1 MSRDLRRFGDVRQS
15 EKAFAKQKAFRE
27 QRQGGGTE
35 GVRGGLE
42 AKCFFGRID
51 DEREERLGKKGEK
64 IGKTI
69 VNEKKEICKG
79 ERGRFMRFGKFPRRF
94 EERKQA
100 IRVEFCRNSTRREI
114 EAEVESS
121 IKSLKRTKWI
131 PDAFPQRVLLTGR
144 FLIFCPVVLVAE
156 AMPTGYSPK
165 IHFRCRASTF
175 RQVCDRLRA
184 TFGEEL
190 VNALRLLQLDQF
202 LLMPAFK
209 QNVPLVHMLLTKW
222 NVKKQCFVIKGK
234 NIPFT
239 AEEVA
244 LITGLLNRG
253 ADFVVGNGRTS
264 GVTANDLRHEID
276 GMKRSTPL
284 KDLLEKFIVY
294 LLSNLF
300 FPLANFRV
308 PSSILPVA
316 ENAEEFLKYNWSASI
331 REFLVAEFDSI
342 AAKHRNNTPLGYI
355 NGFVIILII
364 WFLEHTKVV
373 DPVEEL
379 SRPRFV
385 RWDSQIMYSEKDV
398 LGVLKEVQV

>member
-1 MSRDLRRFGDVRQS
+1 MAADKVPSV
-15 EKAFAKQKAFRE
+15 
-27 QRQGGGTE
+27 
-35 GVRGGLE
+35 
-42 AKCFFGRID
+42 
-51 DEREERLGKKGEK
+51 
-64 IGKTI
+64 
-69 VNEKKEICKG
+69 
-79 ERGRFMRFGKFPRRF
+79 
-94 EERKQA
+94 
-100 IRVEFCRNSTRREI
+100 
-114 EAEVESS
+114 
-121 IKSLKRTKWI
+121 
-131 PDAFPQRVLLTGR
+131 
-144 FLIFCPVVLVAE
+144 
-156 AMPTGYSPK
+156 
-165 IHFRCRASTF
+165 

-184 TFGEEL
+184 TFGEEFM
-190 VNALRLLQLDQF
+190 NALRLLQLDQF

-244 LITGLLNRG
+244 MITGLPNRG
-253 ADFVVGNGRTS
+253 ADFVVGNGRIS

-284 KDLLEKFIVY
+284 KELLEKFIVY

-308 PSSILPVA
+308 PSSILTVA
-316 ENAEEFLKYNWSASI
+316 ENAEEFLMYNWPASI
-331 REFLVAEFDSI
+331 RQFLVAEFDSI
-342 AAKHRNNTPLGYI
+342 AEKQRKNTPLGYI

-364 WFLEHTKVV
+364 WFLEHSKVV
-373 DPVEEL
+373 DPLEEL

-398 LGVLKEVQV
+398 LGLFKEVQIAKDFQGITEQENALIHSEVRSDVQTDEPGRKLIIKVWIPKTSSPPTQTSTPPTQTSPLPAQSPARTPQSPSPPPEPQALPTPYAPQ

>member
-1 MSRDLRRFGDVRQS
+1 MNGSPVRRKGHERSVLARKTDALEASEDLGGVRLGFPTARRSWTRRRS
-15 EKAFAKQKAFRE
+15 RE
-27 QRQGGGTE
+27 Q
-35 GVRGGLE
+35 GLRH
-42 AKCFFGRID
+42 GHV
-51 DEREERLGKKGEK
+51 ERDARKEE
-64 IGKTI
+64 
-69 VNEKKEICKG
+69 
-79 ERGRFMRFGKFPRRF
+79 
-94 EERKQA
+94 
-100 IRVEFCRNSTRREI
+100 
-114 EAEVESS
+114 
-121 IKSLKRTKWI
+121 
-131 PDAFPQRVLLTGR
+131 
-144 FLIFCPVVLVAE
+144 
-156 AMPTGYSPK
+156 GYSPK
-165 IHFRCRASTF
+165 IYFRCRASTF

-184 TFGEEL
+184 TFGEEF

-209 QNVPLVHMLLTKW
+209 QNVPLVYMLLTKW

-244 LITGLLNRG
+244 MITGLPNRG
-253 ADFVVGNGRTS
+253 ADFVVVNGRIS

-284 KDLLEKFIVY
+284 KELLEKFIVY

-308 PSSILPVA
+308 PSSILTVA
-316 ENAEEFLKYNWSASI
+316 ENAEEFLMYNWPASI
-331 REFLVAEFDSI
+331 RQFLVAEFDSI

-364 WFLEHTKVV
+364 WFLEHSKVV
-373 DPVEEL
+373 DPLEEL

-398 LGVLKEVQV
+398 LGLFKEVQRMVGEWMMDPIKIPWFRHPGSSWSLVYLVRGGSRPNLTEGSLLAAMGCFVQGYLVELGWMFA